1 MEATEIHK
9 IGAQPVKNSGRNHY
23 KGDFQLGRFIG
34 DVKEAAKSFTLN
46 EKVWA
51 KLVTDSLTYSG
62 TRFPVLLVVLGGK
75 TRLAVIEW
83 GLFEEMRAE
92 YEKTNSRL

>member
-1 MEATEIHK
+1 MEATEVKRIN
-9 IGAQPVKNSGRNHY
+9 AQPVKNSGRNHF

-34 DVKEAAKSFTLN
+34 DVKESVKSFTLN

-51 KLVTDSLTYSG
+51 KIVTDSLTYSG

-75 TRLAVIEW
+75 TRLAIIEW
-83 GLFEEMRAE
+83 GLFEEMRTI
-92 YEKTNSRL
+92 YESTIE